1 VRDPSGAAANASAD
15 TAEIKI
21 ASPLSIEEGKKVF
34 FFMVLEERE
43 MRMGYAGILQ

>member
-21 ASPLSIEEGKKVF
+21 ASPLSTRKEKKF
-34 FFMVLEERE
+34 FFSWFWRRE
-43 MRMGYAGILQ
+43 K